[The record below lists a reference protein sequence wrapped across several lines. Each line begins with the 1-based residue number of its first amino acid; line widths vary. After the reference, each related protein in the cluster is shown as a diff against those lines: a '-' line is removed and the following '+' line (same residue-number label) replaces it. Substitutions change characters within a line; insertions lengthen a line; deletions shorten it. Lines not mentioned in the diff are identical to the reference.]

1 MKRSGTINLTVQM
14 PVADALSTLQPEI
27 EDIVSSRV
35 ADIRSR
41 EGGRFND
48 LPPGVARAMA
58 NMSTAVIRYENSQHS
73 KAEGAAIGNLI
84 AAAKG
89 FNKAYLAFKKGL

>member
-1 MKRSGTINLTVQM
+1 MKRSDTISLTVQL

-27 EDIVSSRV
+27 ECIVSSRV
-35 ADIRSR
+35 ADLRSR
-41 EGGRFND
+41 EFGRFNA
-48 LPPGVARAMA
+48 LPPGVARAMT
-58 NMSTAVIRYENSQHS
+58 NMSTAVIRYENSQQS
-73 KAEGAAIGNLI
+73 KAEGAAIASLI

>member
-1 MKRSGTINLTVQM
+1 MKRSDTVSLTIQL

-27 EDIVSSRV
+27 ENIVSSRV
-35 ADIRSR
+35 ADFRAR
-41 EGGRFND
+41 ELGRFNT
-48 LPPGVARAMA
+48 LPPGVAQAMT
-58 NMSTAVIRYENSQHS
+58 NMSTAVIRLENSQHS

>member
-1 MKRSGTINLTVQM
+1 MKRSDTISLTVQM

-27 EDIVSSRV
+27 ENIVNSRM
-35 ADIRSR
+35 ADARSR
-41 EGGRFND
+41 EFGRFNA
-48 LPPGVARAMA
+48 LPQGIAQAMT
-58 NMSTAVIRYENSQHS
+58 NMSTAVIRFENSQHS

>member
-1 MKRSGTINLTVQM
+1 MKRTDTVSLTVQM
-14 PVADALSTLQPEI
+14 PVADAMSTLQPEI
-27 EDIVSSRV
+27 EAMVHSRV
-35 ADIRSR
+35 SELRSR
-41 EGGRFND
+41 EFGRFSA
-48 LPPGVARAMA
+48 LPQGIAQAMA
-58 NMSTAVIRYENSQHS
+58 AVSTAVIRFENSQHS